1 MGRKIDLT
9 GKVFGKLTVVKEHP
23 ERTPQGSVQ
32 WVCQCECGNST
43 IVSGDNLRRNHTLS
57 CGCLQKESAQARVIN
72 LIGQRFGKLTVI
84 ERADTINR
92 QLYWWCQCDCGKI
105 IRVCGNSLKQGK
117 TKTCGCVP
125 SKKPNDLTNQRFG
138 KLTALE
144 LFYKNNKVYWHC
156 QCDCGKFTDVSAAH
170 LSGGKIQ
177 SCGCIT
183 YSIGEKNI
191 ENLLIENSIQYVKEY
206 KFKDLGEYRY
216 DFYLPTLNRLIE
228 FDGKQHFQE
237 CGGSWDENDNLEQR
251 QARDKIKNNYAISN
265 NIDLVRIP
273 YWKRDTITIEMLL
286 EDEYLIK
293 GE

>member
-9 GKVFGKLTVVKEHP
+9 GKIFGKLTVIKEHP

-57 CGCLQKESAQARVIN
+57 CGCQKKESAQARVID
-72 LIGQRFGKLTVI
+72 LVGQRFGKLTVI
-84 ERADTINR
+84 EKADTIDR

-117 TKTCGCVP
+117 TKTCGCTP

-144 LFYKNNKVYWHC
+144 LFYKNDRVYWHC
-156 QCDCGKFTDVSAAH
+156 KCDCGNFTDVAAAH
-170 LSGGKIQ
+170 LSGGKTQ

-191 ENLLIENSIQYVKEY
+191 ENLLIENSIQYIKEY

-216 DFYLPTLNRLIE
+216 DFYLPVLNRLIE

-237 CGGSWDENDNLEQR
+237 CGGSWDKNDSLEQR
-251 QARDKIKNNYAISN
+251 QVRDKIKNNYAISN

>member
-9 GKVFGKLTVVKEHP
+9 GKIFGKLTVIKEHP

-57 CGCLQKESAQARVIN
+57 CGCQKKESAQARVID
-72 LIGQRFGKLTVI
+72 LVGQRFGKLTVI
-84 ERADTINR
+84 EKADTIDR

-117 TKTCGCVP
+117 TKTCGCTP

-144 LFYKNNKVYWHC
+144 LFYKNDRVYWHC
-156 QCDCGKFTDVSAAH
+156 KCDCGNFVDIAAAH
-170 LSGGKIQ
+170 LTGGRTQ

-191 ENLLIENSIQYVKEY
+191 ENLLIENSIQYIKEY

-216 DFYLPTLNRLIE
+216 DFYLPVLNRLIE

-237 CGGSWDENDNLEQR
+237 CGGSWDKNDSLEQR
-251 QARDKIKNNYAISN
+251 QVRDKIKNNYAISN

>member
-9 GKVFGKLTVVKEHP
+9 GKVFGKLTVISEHP

-32 WVCQCECGNST
+32 WVCQCECSNFT

-57 CGCLQKESAQARVIN
+57 CGCQKKESAQARVID
-72 LIGQRFGKLTVI
+72 LVGQRFGKLVVI
-84 ERADTINR
+84 ERADTIER

-105 IRVCGNSLKQGK
+105 IRVCGNNLKQGK
-117 TKTCGCVP
+117 TKTCGCTP

-138 KLTALE
+138 KLIALE
-144 LFYKNNKVYWHC
+144 LFYKNDRVYWHC
-156 QCDCGKFTDVSAAH
+156 KCDCGNFTDVAAAH
-170 LSGGKIQ
+170 LSGGKTQ

-191 ENLLIENSIQYVKEY
+191 EDLLISNSIQYIKEY

-216 DFYLPTLNRLIE
+216 DFYLPSLNRLIE

-237 CGGSWDENDNLEQR
+237 CGGSWDESDNLAQR
-251 QARDKIKNNYAISN
+251 QERDKIKNNYAISN

-273 YWKRDTITIEMLL
+273 YWKRDSITIEMLL

>member
-9 GKVFGKLTVVKEHP
+9 GKVFGKLTVISEHP

-57 CGCLQKESAQARVIN
+57 CGCQKKESAQARVID
-72 LIGQRFGKLTVI
+72 LVGQRFGKLVVV
-84 ERADTINR
+84 ERADTIDR

-105 IRVCGNSLKQGK
+105 IRVCGNNLKQGK
-117 TKTCGCVP
+117 TKTCGCTP

-144 LFYKNNKVYWHC
+144 LFYKNDRVYWHC
-156 QCDCGKFTDVSAAH
+156 KCDCGNFTDVAAAH
-170 LSGGKIQ
+170 LSGGKTQ

-191 ENLLIENSIQYVKEY
+191 EDLLISNSIQYIKEY

-216 DFYLPTLNRLIE
+216 DFYLPSLNRLIE

-237 CGGSWDENDNLEQR
+237 CGGSWDESDNLAQR
-251 QARDKIKNNYAISN
+251 QERDKIKNNYAISN
-265 NIDLVRIP
+265 NIELIRIP
-273 YWKRDTITIEMLL
+273 YWKRDSITIDMLL
-286 EDEYLIK
+286 GNEYQIK